1 MTCRWLIS
9 VLLGLACADIAQA
22 DDIRLEAGGVWFS
35 RNDVRIPSD
44 VGTRFDLLELTGKAA
59 EPYARF
65 YASHDFNDHHSLR
78 LTLAPLRVSG
88 TGTLS
93 RNTIFRGKLFNAG
106 VATQGTYQFS
116 TYRLTYRW
124 LFHDEA
130 RWRLGVGGAL
140 LVRDAEISLRQGAT
154 RASDKDVGLVPL
166 LHGYAAYQFNQRLS
180 VQLDVE
186 GAWSPMGRAVDAA
199 LTAEHMFDSGWYLA
213 AGYRTLEGG
222 ADNDDVYTFA
232 WLHYA
237 LLSVGYRF

>member
-1 MTCRWLIS
+1 MKCRSLIA
-9 VLLGLACADIAQA
+9 LLAASACVATARA
-22 DDIRLEAGGVWFS
+22 DDIRLESGAVWLS
-35 RNDVRIPSD
+35 RNDVRIPND
-44 VGTRFDLLELTGKAA
+44 TGTRFDLLELTGKGAD
-59 EPYARF
+59 PYARL
-65 YASHDFNDHHSLR
+65 YASHDFNERHSLR

-93 RNTIFRGKLFNAG
+93 KNTTFRGQLFNAG

-130 RWRLGVGGAL
+130 RWRLGVGGVL
-140 LVRDAEISLRQGAT
+140 LVRDAEITLRQGAT
-154 RASDKDVGLVPL
+154 RVSDKDVGLVPL
-166 LHGYAAYQFNQRLS
+166 LHGYAAYQFNERLS
-180 VQLDVE
+180 AQLDVE

-199 LTAEHMFDSGWYLA
+199 LTAQYDFDSGLYLA

-232 WLHYA
+232 WLHYF
-237 LLSVGYRF
+237 LTTVGYRF